1 MIFGSVPVEDAA
13 DAILAHSHRAGKSRL
28 KKGTR
33 LSPADLKALT
43 EAGERTL
50 VVARLEHGDMTEDEA
65 AAAIGEALAGAHIRI
80 GEAAT
85 GRANVFAGTTGLFVP
100 DRRVVDAVN
109 AVDPGITLA
118 TLGEYEPVT
127 VDRMVATVKI
137 IPLAVPGA
145 AVAAVVDILRD
156 AAAFRLAPFSQKRV
170 ALIQTELPTVKP
182 SMLDKTRKATE
193 ARLGLSGSEIVAEI
207 RCPHETGALTDAL
220 RRLDGADLTLV
231 FGASAVIDADDVIPA
246 AIRAAGG
253 TVDHLGMPVDP
264 GNLLLLGHLAGAPV
278 LGAPG
283 CARSP
288 KENGFDWVLNRL
300 LADLFVTGADIRG
313 MGVGGLLMEI
323 ASRPQPRESES
334 GDIEARDAEADG
346 FEADDAEAGDTG
358 FGGRGPARRDDPVV
372 DIVVLAAGRSS
383 RMGGPN
389 KLLATFDGVPL
400 IRRSVMTALA
410 AKNARTVRVV
420 AGHMADDIA
429 GALTGLDV
437 ETVENPAF
445 AEGLSTSLKAGFAAC
460 RGADGVMVMLA
471 DQPLLSSADLD
482 RLIAAF
488 TGEGA
493 GAIVAASDRG
503 RRRNPVILSTA
514 FADAIAALTGDIG
527 AAPIIAANPD
537 ALTEVELGAAAGTD
551 VDTPEALE
559 RAGGRLW

>member
-1 MIFGSVPVEDAA
+1 MIFGRVPVEDAA
-13 DAILAHSHRAGKSRL
+13 GTILAHSHRHGGLRL

-33 LSPADLKALT
+33 LTEADIAALA
-43 EAGERTL
+43 EAGEAS
-50 VVARLEHGDMTEDEA
+50 VIVARLEPGDLTEDEA
-65 AAAIGEALAGAHIRI
+65 AAAIGAALAGDHIRI

-85 GRANVFAGTTGLFVP
+85 GRANVFAGAAGVFVP

-109 AVDPGITLA
+109 AVDPGVTLA

-127 VDRMVATVKI
+127 ADRMVATVKI

-145 AVAAVVDILRD
+145 AVEAVAGILRD
-156 AAAFRLAPFSQKRV
+156 AAAFRLAPFAPRRV
-170 ALIQTELPTVKP
+170 ALIQTELPTVKA
-182 SMLDKTRKATE
+182 SVLDKTRKATE
-193 ARLGLSGSEIVAEI
+193 ARLGLSGSTIAREL
-207 RCPHETGALTDAL
+207 RCPHETSALTKAL
-220 RRLDGADLTLV
+220 RSLDGADLTLV

-253 TVDHLGMPVDP
+253 RVDHLGMPVDP

-300 LADLFVTGADIRG
+300 LADLSVTSADIRG

-323 ASRPQPRESES
+323 ASRPQPRDTESGDSES
-334 GDIEARDAEADG
+334 GDTG
-346 FEADDAEAGDTG
+346 SGDPE
-358 FGGRGPARRDDPVV
+358 FGGTGSDQDAGRGDPVV

-400 IRRSVMTALA
+400 VRRSVTTALG

-420 AGHMADDIA
+420 TGHMAAEIA
-429 GALTGLDV
+429 GVLTGLPV
-437 ETVENPAF
+437 ETVENPAY

-460 RGADGVMVMLA
+460 AGADGVMVMLA
-471 DQPLLSSADLD
+471 DQPLLTAADLD

-488 TGEGA
+488 TGEGSA
-493 GAIVAASDRG
+493 AIVAASDRG
-503 RRRNPVILSTA
+503 RRRNPVILSCA
-514 FADAIAALTGDIG
+514 FDEDIAVLSGDIG
-527 AAPIIAANPD
+527 AAPIIAAHPD

-559 RAGGRLW
+559 RAGGRLLEA